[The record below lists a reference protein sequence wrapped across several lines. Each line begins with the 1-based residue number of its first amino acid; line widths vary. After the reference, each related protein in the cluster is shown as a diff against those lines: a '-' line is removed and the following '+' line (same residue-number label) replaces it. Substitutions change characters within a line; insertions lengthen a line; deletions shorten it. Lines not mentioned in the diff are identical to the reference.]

1 MSKAPS
7 DEKQLVRDP
16 VGTAPNTATSRR
28 LLKYMCDA
36 CEGALPGGGSFV
48 SVIDAIQ
55 GDGSTRSGR
64 RCNSPSTQAS
74 RQLTSDDDVQA
85 APSAGEITLMPTQR
99 GVSLRGGGTEALMT
113 EAEEAAKGWPDE
125 KQGVA
130 PA

>member
-16 VGTAPNTATSRR
+16 VETAPNTATSRR
-28 LLKYMCDA
+28 LRKYMCDA
-36 CEGALPGGGSFV
+36 CEGALPEGGPFV

-55 GDGSTRSGR
+55 GDGFHPLWQEVQLTFNAGVA
-64 RCNSPSTQAS
+64 P

-85 APSAGEITLMPTQR
+85 AVSAGEITLMPTRR

-113 EAEEAAKGWPDE
+113 EAGGGER
-125 KQGVA
+125 VA
-130 PA
+130 